1 MVRTLLCLAIVASQ
15 LAVEQVACCRPPDE
29 VANSPIPPLQ
39 EPTPRRI
46 TRTFHN
52 TPSASLLPFPTA
64 APTAHQ
70 QLGTVSPQRDF
81 GIANTE
87 QYAAERLE
95 IWESSEMREARAF
108 VVEFSQRAAQTSP
121 AEGQQFLKRLSQLSP
136 DEVRNWLERFQ
147 SRRTNTLLQQEAELW
162 ARQLMLEQAIS
173 RQEALRQAFENIK
186 YLRSL
191 QMANGEQLLTP
202 EQYAQQLRT
211 ARMIDREGAISRAM
225 QRGYDPLDATT
236 DPMNPRGYDRQ
247 VAGAMTL
254 PGDLPREDPRNFM
267 REAAD
272 YGEWANSRDA
282 QPPVP
287 QSGPE
292 SGTVVD
298 APAEPIADAPE
309 FVGPVA
315 E

>member
-1 MVRTLLCLAIVASQ
+1 LLL
-15 LAVEQVACCRPPDE
+15 
-29 VANSPIPPLQ
+29 
-39 EPTPRRI
+39 
-46 TRTFHN
+46 F
-52 TPSASLLPFPTA
+52 PSA

-70 QLGTVSPQRDF
+70 QRSHVIP
-81 GIANTE
+81 NTE

-95 IWESSEMREARAF
+95 IWDSSEMREARAC

-136 DEVRNWLERFQ
+136 DEVRNWQERFQ

-186 YLRSL
+186 YLRSQ
-191 QMANGEQLLTP
+191 QMASDEQHLTP

-211 ARMIDREGAISRAM
+211 ARMIEREAAISNAM

-236 DPMNPRGYDRQ
+236 DPMNPRGYGRQ

-254 PGDLPREDPRNFM
+254 PGDLPRDDPRNFM

-272 YGEWANSRDA
+272 YGEWATTRN
-282 QPPVP
+282 
-287 QSGPE
+287 
-292 SGTVVD
+292 
-298 APAEPIADAPE
+298 AEPPIPAIPAAPLAPVIE
-309 FVGPVA
+309 APVA
-315 E
+315 QE